1 MADDREKDGPKYEK
15 DGLKGQMADVMKK
28 VLMTGVGTIF
38 LTEEAVR
45 GIIGDLKL
53 PKELMGG
60 LLENATKTKQEFLQM
75 LAKEA
80 GAVFSRIDLAEEL
93 KKLSEGHK
101 IKVQIEF
108 SLERK
113 KKS

>member
-1 MADDREKDGPKYEK
+1 MADEK

-38 LTEEAVR
+38 MTEEAVR
-45 GIIGDLKL
+45 AVIGDLKL
-53 PKELMGG
+53 PKEIMGG
-60 LLENATKTKQEFLQM
+60 LLENSTKTKQEFLQM

-80 GAVFSRIDLAEEL
+80 GNVFSKIDVAEEL
-93 KKLSEGHK
+93 KKLTEGHK
-101 IKVQIEF
+101 VKIQVEL

-113 KKS
+113 KKG